1 MREVLAS
8 GPFPPMPLTVL
19 SHGRP
24 ADPSERQAGWPIAEE
39 ERIWHELHT
48 EIAQMVPNGRHVIA
62 EASGH
67 DIPQEQPELVVEA
80 IQAVLTAARDARTW
94 ETPAARS

>member
-1 MREVLAS
+1 
-8 GPFPPMPLTVL
+8 MPLTVL

-24 ADPSERQAGWPIAEE
+24 ADLSQRPAGWPIAEE
-39 ERIWHELHT
+39 ERIWRELHA

-80 IQAVLTAARDARTW
+80 IQAVVAAARDVRTW
-94 ETPAARS
+94 ETPVARSARPLDT